1 MKNRT
6 CPNCNYKYSKKLY
19 LKKLYFKFIWQ
30 SWRCEEC
37 GMLLKFDL
45 KSRIIHALIITI
57 TLFGIFQMKDFFE
70 TKWVYCVL
78 SIITL
83 LFVTVLVSFFEQF
96 RLVNANRE

>member
-6 CPNCNYKYSKKLY
+6 CPNCNYNYSKKLY

-45 KSRIIHALIITI
+45 KSRIINALIIAI
-57 TLFGIFQMKDFFE
+57 TLFGIFQIKHYFE
-70 TKWVYCVL
+70 TKLVYFVL

-83 LFVTVLVSFFEQF
+83 LFVTILVSFFDKI
-96 RLVNANRE
+96 RLVNAIRE